1 MSNIKLE
8 SIISAALA
16 EVDEELG
23 KNSRFVFSGA
33 DTESDCTRPHLMLR
47 TYSEKL
53 LENIIRNFRNFCKSR
68 ALISNPLL

>member
-1 MSNIKLE
+1 MNNIKLE

-16 EVDEELG
+16 EIEEEHG
-23 KNSRFVFSGA
+23 KNSRFMFSEA

-53 LENIIRNFRNFCKSR
+53 LEKYHSE
-68 ALISNPLL
+68 LQKLLQEQGIDI